1 MLVRMQ
7 LARIVIVDSE
17 NEKASMI
24 VLREVDGD
32 RAFPILIGI
41 NEAYAIDRRSKGQ
54 GLERPLTHDLLLGL
68 IEGLGGKLERIVIN
82 ELKDQTFY
90 ARLVI
95 KLNGVVVSTV
105 GDCELTEG
113 QIGFQSEGAET
124 HWKNIRIRE
133 K

>member
-54 GLERPLTHDLLLGL
+54 GLERPLTHDLLLDL

-82 ELKDQTFY
+82 ELKEQTFY

-95 KLNGVVVSTV
+95 RLNG
-105 GDCELTEG
+105 ELRE
-113 QIGFQSEGAET
+113 IDSRPSDALALGAGTSVPVFVDESVL
-124 HWKNIRIRE
+124 NE
-133 K
+133 VC

>member
-1 MLVRMQ
+1 MQ

-82 ELKDQTFY
+82 ELKEQTFY

-95 KLNGVVVSTV
+95 RLNG
-105 GDCELTEG
+105 ELRE
-113 QIGFQSEGAET
+113 IDSRPSDALALGAGTSVPVFVDESVL
-124 HWKNIRIRE
+124 NE
-133 K
+133 VC

>member
-82 ELKDQTFY
+82 ELKEQTFY

-95 KLNGVVVSTV
+95 RLNG
-105 GDCELTEG
+105 ELRE
-113 QIGFQSEGAET
+113 IDSRPSDALALGAGTSVPVFVDESVL
-124 HWKNIRIRE
+124 NE
-133 K
+133 VC